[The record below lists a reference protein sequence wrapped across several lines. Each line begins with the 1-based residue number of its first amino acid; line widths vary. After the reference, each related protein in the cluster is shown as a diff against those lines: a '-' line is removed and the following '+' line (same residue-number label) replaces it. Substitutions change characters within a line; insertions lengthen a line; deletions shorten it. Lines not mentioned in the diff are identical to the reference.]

1 MSPRSS
7 RSSKPSK
14 LPGSRNGFDDSDDGY
29 TTIRGVARA
38 ELRVK
43 KSRFLG
49 LATSVDTEQ
58 EAVDFINNA
67 RVEFP
72 NATHYCY
79 AFIIGTGAK
88 KLVRSS
94 DAGEPANS
102 AGRPI
107 LLAVES
113 SEIFNVVCVVVR
125 YFGGIKLG
133 IGGLIRAY
141 GQTARDCLNNAE
153 TVVRIPSVRLQIEMP
168 YDCIGAVVNLT
179 ARLKGKILSMD
190 QAEKARAVVRIRCN
204 MVSSLEEGI
213 KAIDRD
219 IVTSI
224 SK

>member
-1 MSPRSS
+1 MKDS
-7 RSSKPSK
+7 SSKK
-14 LPGSRNGFDDSDDGY
+14 TGEY
-29 TTIRGVARA
+29 VTIIEVAVA

-43 KSRFLG
+43 KSRFIA

-58 EAVDFINNA
+58 DAADFINKA

-79 AFIIGTGAK
+79 AYTIGAGPK
-88 KLVRSS
+88 KIFRSN

-102 AGRPI
+102 AGKPI
-107 LLAVES
+107 LQAVES
-113 SEIFNVVCVVVR
+113 SGFRNAICVVIR

-141 GQTARDCLNNAE
+141 GQTAKDCLNNAE
-153 TVVRIPSVRLQIEMP
+153 TVVRIPSVCLQIEMP
-168 YDCIGAVVNLT
+168 YACIGAVVNLV

-190 QAEKARAVVRIRCN
+190 QAEKTRAVVRIRCSV
-204 MVSSLEEGI
+204 VSSLEENV
-213 KAIDRD
+213 KAISRE